1 MQHQH
6 CVCTLKACLVVGMDP
21 KLLVPFSDTVKAW
34 FQQLKA
40 GGKQSTPSNYD
51 VEQAAADSILTLP
64 ANLPQIGRQ
73 TSSQRAKSWSEKIV
87 RRYIAKDKKRPTN
100 ANGKVSKKNKK
111 KKKKAAKKEST
122 KKKSLKRKINDL
134 GKGLGSSSSSSSS
147 SSMNTRYAKR
157 ARSSQTEL

>member
-1 MQHQH
+1 M
-6 CVCTLKACLVVGMDP
+6 
-21 KLLVPFSDTVKAW
+21 LVPFSDTVKAW

-87 RRYIAKDKKRPTN
+87 RRYVAKDKKRPTN
-100 ANGKVSKKNKK
+100 ANGKVSKK

-122 KKKSLKRKINDL
+122 KKKGLKRKINDL

-147 SSMNTRYAKR
+147 SSMYTRYAKR